1 MTFEEDYNPP
11 SVSTF
16 SYIKSKD
23 SRDEFIDIFNEMG
36 IILKERK
43 LIDKE
48 IHLAQRRKLIVQYND
63 YSARRPTRK
72 YLEKWISDGDC
83 IAGIHP
89 ITYLPFFMNSSGS
102 TICRFC
108 EGKMDIERM
117 CEELNSLYPSIE
129 KSILLNDLLS
139 FLLLLEEMDLLEFN
153 R

>member
-1 MTFEEDYNPP
+1 MTFGEDYDPP

-23 SRDEFIDIFNEMG
+23 SRDEFIDIFNDMG

-48 IHLAQRRKLIVQYND
+48 IRLTQRRKLIVQYND
-63 YSARRPTRK
+63 YSSSRPTRK
-72 YLEKWISDGDC
+72 YSEKWISDGDH

-89 ITYLPFFMNSSGS
+89 ITYLPFFMNSSGT
-102 TICRFC
+102 TICRLC
-108 EGKMDIERM
+108 EGEIDIEM
-117 CEELNSLYPSIE
+117 ICKELNSLYPSIE
-129 KSILLNDLLS
+129 KSIILNDLLS
-139 FLLLLEEMDLLEFN
+139 FLLLLEEMDLLELN